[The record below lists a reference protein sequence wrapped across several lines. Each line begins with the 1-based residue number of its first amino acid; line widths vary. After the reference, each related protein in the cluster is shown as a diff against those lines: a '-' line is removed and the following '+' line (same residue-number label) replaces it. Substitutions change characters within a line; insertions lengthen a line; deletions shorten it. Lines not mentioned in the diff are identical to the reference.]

1 MFEKC
6 KGDESVKCLYEWC
19 KKRAKANRKYM
30 DLDWNNDTETIL
42 AQFVKIINK
51 ILDGT
56 DYYAQRN
63 STIGE
68 KNIDIF
74 KKGVSGRVGHL
85 WPRKRE
91 QIIHVN
97 FTLDIVEQL
106 GKKMQLPPDSDVKE
120 GRYLKWRAFRGL
132 DFKTAM
138 EMVNKLGKIG
148 K

>member
-1 MFEKC
+1 
-6 KGDESVKCLYEWC
+6 
-19 KKRAKANRKYM
+19 M